1 MTATSAPKTDPRP
14 GQGPR
19 IRMCRG
25 CCCGTRR
32 KHPDVDHDG
41 IAGILAHESGSDA
54 ELVSTDCLWQC
65 GLSNVVVVNPSAAAR
80 RAGARPV
87 WIQKVNTLER
97 ARAIAEWVRQGGPGT
112 AEPPDDLRDA
122 TPRSA
127 VHRSPLAGW

>member
-1 MTATSAPKTDPRP
+1 M
-14 GQGPR
+14 
-19 IRMCRG
+19 
-25 CCCGTRR
+25 
-32 KHPDVDHDG
+32 DHDG
-41 IAGILAHESGSDA
+41 IAEILAHESGSDA

-97 ARAIAEWVRQGGPGT
+97 ARAIAEWVRLGGPGT
-112 AEPPDDLRDA
+112 AEPPNDLRDA
-122 TPRSA
+122 TPQSV

>member
-1 MTATSAPKTDPRP
+1 
-14 GQGPR
+14 
-19 IRMCRG
+19 MCRG

-41 IAGILAHESGSDA
+41 IAEILAHESGIGT
-54 ELVSTDCLWQC
+54 ELVNTDCLWQC
-65 GLSNVVVVNPSAAAR
+65 ALSNLVVVNPSADAR

-97 ARAIAEWVRQGGPGT
+97 ARAIAEWVRRGGPGI
-112 AEPPDDLRDA
+112 AEPPDDLGDA
-122 TPRSA
+122 NPRSA